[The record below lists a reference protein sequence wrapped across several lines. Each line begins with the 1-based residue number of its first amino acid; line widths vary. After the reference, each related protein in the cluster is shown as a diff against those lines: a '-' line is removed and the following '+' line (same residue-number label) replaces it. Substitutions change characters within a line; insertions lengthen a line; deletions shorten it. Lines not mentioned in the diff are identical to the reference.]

1 MYRSFQRYE
10 LELLLSL
17 AAGIVSS
24 GGAGLQA
31 GKERTFSSWCVSKTT
46 LFETL
51 RNSVPVTIP
60 VSNHR
65 GSNSQVIDFARVEIC
80 PIFTVKIE
88 HSEKS
93 NT

>member
-31 GKERTFSSWCVSKTT
+31 GKERTFSSWCVSKTSGYCWPT
-46 LFETL
+46 PQC
-51 RNSVPVTIP
+51 RNPCVQ
-60 VSNHR
+60 H
-65 GSNSQVIDFARVEIC
+65 G
-80 PIFTVKIE
+80 
-88 HSEKS
+88 
-93 NT
+93 